1 MNIPAKS
8 AKKSS
13 GEECSWLRKA
23 GAVCVLLTGLA
34 SSWAATA
41 AGREKFPG
49 FVVHPHEGDGPEFE
63 FSSAYATS
71 ASPVVIKVVGRKTKE
86 SDAEFRT
93 SLQKHWLAEN
103 VPHTAELRMREQVL
117 CDFGSGRGRCDRYEF
132 EPGGDEHSYYFY
144 LNNWK

>member
-1 MNIPAKS
+1 M
-8 AKKSS
+8 
-13 GEECSWLRKA
+13 L
-23 GAVCVLLTGLA
+23 VTGLA
-34 SSWAATA
+34 SSWAAVA
-41 AGREKFPG
+41 AEREKFPG

-71 ASPVVIKVVGRKTKE
+71 ASPIVVTVVGRKMKR
-86 SDAEFRT
+86 SDGEFRT
-93 SLQKHWLAEN
+93 SLQRHWLAEH
-103 VPHTAELRMREQVL
+103 VLRTAELRIREQVL